1 MLIYRGLS
9 RAADLTQGD
18 KMKYLINFFLLI
30 VCFNLTNL
38 KAETNDINLDNKY
51 SGIVKRIIDGAMKDS
66 SSWER
71 LAYMCDTYG
80 PRLSGSENLKKA
92 LNWIF
97 DEMKKDGLDNVQ
109 RDEVMVPV
117 WIRGNESCSLI
128 SPRKAKMNFMSYG
141 GSIATPKEGITA
153 PVLVVNSFEDLQKRA
168 NEAKGK
174 IVVYNVPFT
183 TYGQTVQFRWLGHLK
198 AAEVGAVASLVR
210 AVSPIGFQLPH
221 TGSVA
226 DYVDSIPKIP
236 HGAITLEDAEMLQRM
251 QDRGQ
256 NPVIHLYLEAR
267 TEPDKLSYNIM
278 GEIKGSV
285 FPDEIIAIGGHIDS
299 WDAGTGAQDD
309 AGGCITTW
317 EAVKLLNKLGLKP
330 KRTIRAVM
338 WVNEEN
344 GSRGGKV
351 YAEKHKH
358 EKHHLVLEFDAGVF
372 PPKSIGYRGPDSL
385 FDIVNTFQPFIAQIE
400 PSFTFYKGG
409 WGVDIDPM
417 HKLGV
422 PAMTFNTND
431 NGKYFWYHHADSD
444 TPDKIDPMD
453 LNKCIAAIAI
463 AVYLYADL

>member
-1 MLIYRGLS
+1 MI
-9 RAADLTQGD
+9 
-18 KMKYLINFFLLI
+18 YLINFLLLL
-30 VCFNLTNL
+30 VCFNLSSL
-38 KAETNDINLDNKY
+38 KGENNNVNLDTKY
-51 SGIVKRIIDGAMKDS
+51 SSIVKRIIDEAMKDS

-71 LAYMCDTYG
+71 LAYMCDTFG
-80 PRLSGSENLKKA
+80 PRLSGSENLEKA

-97 DEMKKDGLDNVQ
+97 EEMKKDGLENVQ

-117 WIRGNESCSLI
+117 WIRGNEFCNLI

-141 GSIATPKEGITA
+141 GSTSTPKEGITA
-153 PVLVVNSFEDLQKRA
+153 PVLVVNSFEELQKKA
-168 NEAKGK
+168 GEAKGK
-174 IVVYNVPFT
+174 IVVYNVPFIN
-183 TYGQTVQFRWLGHLK
+183 YGQTVQFRWLGHLK
-198 AAEVGAVASLVR
+198 AGEVGAVASLVR
-210 AVSPIGFQLPH
+210 SVSPIGFQLPH

-251 QDRGQ
+251 QNRGQ
-256 NPVIHLYLEAR
+256 NPIIHLYLEAK

-285 FPDEIIAIGGHIDS
+285 YPDEIIAIGGHIDS
-299 WDAGTGAQDD
+299 WDAGTGAHDD
-309 AGGCITTW
+309 AGGCIATW
-317 EAVKLLNKLGLKP
+317 EAVKLLKKLGLKP

-338 WVNEEN
+338 WANEEN
-344 GSRGGKV
+344 GARGGKV
-351 YAEKHKH
+351 YAKKHKN
-358 EKHHLVLEFDAGVF
+358 EKHHLLLEFDAGVF

-385 FDIVNTFQPFIAQIE
+385 FEIVNTFQPFIAQIE

-431 NGKYFWYHHADSD
+431 SGKYFWYHHSDSD
-444 TPDKIDPMD
+444 TPDKIDPKD